1 MKEWGISKRIMTLA
15 LTPTILVALLLGTLF
30 ISNHINDSKYSLT
43 ARGKTIATHLA
54 LASEYGLI
62 TLDEKNLAEMAQA
75 ARDND
80 KDLIAVAIFDQNNRV
95 LASVGSAET
104 LSEMSIDNP
113 YSLARS
119 GSSNNLMR
127 FARTAESEQGKL
139 FYAPII
145 SKFPETYESWQNY
158 SQANAQLLGYV
169 AVMMTDEFS
178 AISRYNTIL
187 TTLFITLIGLLIGG
201 FLARRMS
208 MSVTTPIEKMV
219 EGINRIK
226 DGRLDTRIESEASA
240 ELLTLQ
246 EGINLMAE
254 NMEHNQDEMQLAV
267 DQATED
273 LQETL
278 ETLEVNNLELDI
290 ARRQALEASRV
301 KTEFLAN
308 MSHEIRTPMNGVI
321 GFTEL
326 LLKTE
331 LNNKQKDFLFDIKR
345 SATSLLSIIDDIL
358 DYSKIEAGKMSFER
372 YPFDL
377 RECVDDIFRMLGPN
391 ANKKGVELVS
401 LIYSDVPKALLG
413 DPIRIKQIITNLVNN
428 AIKFTKSG
436 SVELYAEVESEN
448 KKGLKLKIQVKD
460 SGIGLTQDQQRNLF
474 KAFSQADSST
484 KREFGG
490 TGLGLVI
497 SKSLVEKMGGNIGV
511 NSTQGEGSTFWF
523 TLQCERTD
531 ALPEDGLTGEFLAN
545 KSVLVFDPH
554 PSTRLSITQILEEW
568 SMLVRSFDKIDDLMT
583 EIDLYSQSGKSI
595 ELIIIGGQRFR
606 RRQQQLEYIC
616 NKAQTQLYCPIIT
629 YTTAGNAD
637 FLEHLH
643 SIGVSRAM
651 TKPVTH
657 RALYN
662 SLIELLKTPSTQSGK
677 EPAPTVVGDAS
688 LLKDIYVLAVD
699 DNPANL
705 RLVTT
710 LLQDLNIKV
719 DAAESGM
726 QAVSLSKNKVYDAIL
741 MDIQM
746 PEMDGLEATRTIRAN
761 RTNLSTPIIALTA
774 HAMANEREQ
783 LLEAGMD
790 DYMTKPVSEQALVNL
805 LLKWTQ
811 AASDINPTPTEEPQA
826 EDNSQEQ
833 SLDWSLSLKLANN
846 NEQLAIDMLKM
857 LVDSNFETGRN
868 IHAAYQSQDFD
879 QLLQHVHKLHGASC
893 YVGTPK
899 LKHLSNVYETRLKK
913 QQYNKLEEL
922 HEQLLAEL
930 EVINKEAERF
940 LKPEKPETVDN
951 S

>member
-80 KDLIAVAIFDQNNRV
+80 KDLIAVAIYDQNNRV
-95 LASVGSAET
+95 LASVGSAEM

-113 YSLARS
+113 YSLAKS

-139 FYAPII
+139 FYTPII

-158 SQANAQLLGYV
+158 SQASAQLLGYV

-178 AISRYNTIL
+178 AISRYNTVL

-219 EGINRIK
+219 EGITRIK
-226 DGRLDTRIESEASA
+226 DGRLDTRIKSEASA

-273 LQETL
+273 LRETL

-391 ANKKGVELVS
+391 ANKKGIELVS

-460 SGIGLTQDQQRNLF
+460 SGIGLTQEQQRNLF

-568 SMLVRSFDKIDDLMT
+568 GMLVRSFEKVDDLMT

-616 NKAQTQLYCPIIT
+616 NKAQTQLYCPVIT

-643 SIGVSRAM
+643 SIGVTRAM

-662 SLIELLKTPSTQSGK
+662 SLIELLKTPASHSGK
-677 EPAPTVVGDAS
+677 EPTPTTVGDAS

-699 DNPANL
+699 DNPSNL

-719 DAAESGM
+719 DAAEGGI

-761 RTNLSTPIIALTA
+761 RTNLNTPIIALTA
-774 HAMANEREQ
+774 HAMASEREQ

-811 AASDINPTPTEEPQA
+811 AASDINPVKTEEH
-826 EDNSQEQ
+826 ELGNENQEQ

-913 QQYNKLEEL
+913 EQYNKLDEL
-922 HEQLLAEL
+922 HDQLIAEL

-940 LKPEKPETVDN
+940 LTPEKPEAAD